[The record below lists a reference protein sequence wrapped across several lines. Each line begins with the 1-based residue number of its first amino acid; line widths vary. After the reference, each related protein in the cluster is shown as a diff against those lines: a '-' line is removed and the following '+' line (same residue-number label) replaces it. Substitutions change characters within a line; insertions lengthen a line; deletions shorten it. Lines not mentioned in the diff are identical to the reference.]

1 MTEITVYT
9 TNWCAYCERAKR
21 LLQARDLP
29 YSEVNLDDD
38 PAFRQHLLEISGRMT
53 VPQIFI
59 AGKPIGGF
67 DELRALDRSGEL
79 AELTAA

>member
-9 TNWCAYCERAKR
+9 TNWCAYCDRAKR
-21 LLQARDLP
+21 LLQKRGLD
-29 YSEVNLDDD
+29 YTEVNLDDD

-59 AGKPIGGF
+59 AGTPIGGF
-67 DELRALDRSGEL
+67 DELRALDQSGEL